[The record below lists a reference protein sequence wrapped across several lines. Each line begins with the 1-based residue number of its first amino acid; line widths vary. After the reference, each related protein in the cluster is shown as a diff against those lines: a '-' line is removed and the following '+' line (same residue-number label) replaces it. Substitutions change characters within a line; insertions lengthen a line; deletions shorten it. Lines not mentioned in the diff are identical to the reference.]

1 MRRLWGS
8 IAVIGLLAAACGGT
22 APAASPAGSSAAAKP
37 AASAAKPAAS
47 GQAAQP
53 SGKEILIEGSMALTG
68 NFADVGK
75 TYDKTYRHYFDE
87 LNKNGGLLGRP
98 VKLVLNDDESDPK
111 KAASLYE
118 KYITSDKADLLIGP
132 YPTPI
137 LAAVIPVTERE
148 KMVLVQAGTA
158 SASLLMGHNNKYT
171 FLGFTFLDRDYAKP
185 WIDWVKTLPADQ
197 RPKTMAIFTLNNPFT
212 IGVQKGLQALAKE
225 AGMDIAVDEVYDA
238 NTSDFTPLVQK
249 AKSANVEAVAL
260 LSYYPDSVQI
270 AKTMAEQKLKPKTWY
285 NAISSTVPT
294 WSSDLKDIGDGTV
307 TPVQVWHTQ
316 KTPGVQQLYD
326 WAKSEFK
333 IDYIPFHAGA
343 AQTVGEVLTAGVKG
357 CGKIDQDCIADWLR
371 QNPVQTVSGTLK
383 YDSEGIPAYS
393 AILVQTQKGK
403 QVAIFPPDVADG
415 KAVYPA

>member
-1 MRRLWGS
+1 MRRFLGF
-8 IAVIGLLAAACGGT
+8 IAAVGLLSAACGGT
-22 APAASPAGSSAAAKP
+22 ASPASTGSPGTSAAAVSGAAAGKP
-37 AASAAKPAAS
+37 
-47 GQAAQP
+47 G
-53 SGKEILIEGSMALTG
+53 GKEIVVASSMALTG
-68 NFADVGK
+68 GFADVGK
-75 TYDKTYRHYFDE
+75 EYDKTYRHYFDE

-137 LAAVIPVTERE
+137 LAAVIPITERE

-158 SASLLMGHNNKYT
+158 SASLLQGHNNKYT

-185 WIDWVKTLPADQ
+185 WMDWIKTLPADQ
-197 RPKTMAIFTLNNPFT
+197 QPKTMAIFTLNNPFT
-212 IGVQKGLQALAKE
+212 IGVQKGLADLAKQ
-225 AGMDIAVDEVYDA
+225 ANINVAVNEVYDA
-238 NTSDFTPLVQK
+238 NASDFTALVQK
-249 AKSANVEAVAL
+249 AKTANADAVAL

-270 AKTMAEQKLKPKTWY
+270 VKTMAEQKLKPKTWY

-294 WSSDLKDIGDGTV
+294 WSSDLKDLGDGTV

-316 KTPGVQQLYD
+316 KTAGVQQLYD
-326 WAKSEFK
+326 WSKTEFK
-333 IDYIPFHAGA
+333 TDFIPFHVGS
-343 AQTVGEVLTAGVKG
+343 AQTVAEVLTAGVKG
-357 CGKIDQDCIADWLR
+357 CGKIDQDCIAEWLR
-371 QNPVQTVSGTLK
+371 QNPVPTVSGQLK
-383 YDSEGIPAYS
+383 YDSEGIPQYS

-403 QVAIFPPDVADG
+403 DLAIYPPEVADG